1 MRSGLI
7 NECLCQEAT
16 LGVNYSFQKWLD
28 RHYCTNYFTSL
39 RSVPNSLT
47 HTREQTP
54 RLTEAD
60 RALIK
65 EEIVCDCPL
74 PLPSTPVTLFSQRRS
89 CQTSFLPA
97 PGVAQHE
104 PNRQR
109 SRKQPV
115 APQHICWTLAKR
127 GDPDGGSSV
136 PISGFFLLITCISV
150 VTLLSFL
157 FSSFPPFL
165 HSSVYSSVCSFHTYL
180 LNVFFGLG
188 TMLRTSR
195 ILASKS
201 LLPGGQTPSSDN
213 HRDTYKV
220 VTGRS
225 AIIRDL

>member
-65 EEIVCDCPL
+65 AEIVCDCPL

-89 CQTSFLPA
+89 CLSFLPLVW
-97 PGVAQHE
+97 PSTNQTV
-104 PNRQR
+104 
-109 SRKQPV
+109 
-115 APQHICWTLAKR
+115 
-127 GDPDGGSSV
+127 SV
-136 PISGFFLLITCISV
+136 PGNSLWHPSTYVEHWQRGGILMEVPVSRFLV
-150 VTLLSFL
+150 SF
-157 FSSFPPFL
+157 S
-165 HSSVYSSVCSFHTYL
+165 
-180 LNVFFGLG
+180 
-188 TMLRTSR
+188 
-195 ILASKS
+195 
-201 LLPGGQTPSSDN
+201 
-213 HRDTYKV
+213 
-220 VTGRS
+220 
-225 AIIRDL
+225 